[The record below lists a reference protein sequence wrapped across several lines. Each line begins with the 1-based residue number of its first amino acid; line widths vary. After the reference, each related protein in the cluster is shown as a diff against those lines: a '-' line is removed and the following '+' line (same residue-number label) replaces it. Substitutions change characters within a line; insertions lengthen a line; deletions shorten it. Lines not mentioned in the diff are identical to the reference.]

1 MLALA
6 YAAWLLG
13 WSVRREHFFF
23 ADDWDWL
30 YRADLLTLKEQ
41 FWLVPRYPYNDRPI
55 GALVVRVMYRIF
67 GLNPVPFHV
76 LCLGLHLAN
85 MTLLLAVARRI
96 LSSWWVSAA
105 TALAFGVWSAAV
117 AGATWIADIF
127 DVLGCAWVLLATL
140 TFLSKRPVVRASS
153 VLFYILAARTKEA
166 TLGLPAVLLVLVLLK
181 WRSQSWLQ
189 PAFDRLSERSGDEAG
204 GAKRAP
210 LTSLLPHISVALFLT
225 VVYVPIMI
233 EHQKNPDVTYRME
246 ISPKT
251 FVDGLFYYF
260 SRLMYGGPWP
270 IGRLIRWTIAIAAL
284 LAGVA
289 WRPRAAL
296 LGLAGFVI
304 YLGPVIF
311 MARQRDAIYLYMPTA
326 FLSLAFGAAAEAVA
340 ARWSLRDVPVAGAM
354 AAFCLLALPHQAHM
368 RSKAGWILQNTA
380 QAERDLTSFR
390 SRVPALKS
398 GARIRLEN
406 FPDGYN
412 VFRTPGCS
420 VLKVAYHVDP
430 VHCEFS
436 NRAAPADVVVVRQGG
451 GIEVR
456 LP

>member
-1 MLALA
+1 
-6 YAAWLLG
+6 
-13 WSVRREHFFF
+13 
-23 ADDWDWL
+23 DDWDWL

-55 GALVVRVMYRIF
+55 GALVIRVMYRIF

-76 LCLGLHLAN
+76 MCLGLHLIN

-96 LSSWWVSAA
+96 LASWWVSTAA
-105 TALAFGVWSAAV
+105 ALAFGIWSAAIGGV
-117 AGATWIADIF
+117 TWIADIF
-127 DVLGCAWVLLATL
+127 DVLGATLVLLTTF
-140 TFLSKRPVVRASS
+140 TFLSKRAAVRASS
-153 VLFYILAARTKEA
+153 VFFYILAARTKEA
-166 TLGLPAVLLVLVLLK
+166 TLGLPFVLLVWVLCGTWL
-181 WRSQSWLQ
+181 RRVLASEPQSE
-189 PAFDRLSERSGDEAG
+189 PRPSGSVG
-204 GAKRAP
+204 RAKRSP
-210 LTSLLPHISVALFLT
+210 LIDVLPHLLVALFLT
-225 VVYVPIMI
+225 IVYIPII
-233 EHQKNPDVTYRME
+233 IQHQKNPDVTYRME

-270 IGRLIRWTIAIAAL
+270 IGRLIRWTIAIGAL
-284 LAGVA
+284 AAGVA

-296 LGLAGFVI
+296 FGLAGFVI

-326 FLSLAFGAAAEAVA
+326 FLSLALGAAAEAVA
-340 ARWSLRDVPVAGAM
+340 ARWRLRELPVAGAM

-368 RSKAGWILQNTA
+368 RSKAEWMLSNTA
-380 QAERDLTSFR
+380 QAGRDLTSFR
-390 SRVPALKS
+390 SQVPALKS
-398 GARIRLEN
+398 GAHVRLEG
-406 FPDGYN
+406 FAEGYN

-436 NRAAPADVVVVRQGG
+436 NEGTPADVVVVRRGD
-451 GIEVR
+451 GIVVS
-456 LP
+456 LK